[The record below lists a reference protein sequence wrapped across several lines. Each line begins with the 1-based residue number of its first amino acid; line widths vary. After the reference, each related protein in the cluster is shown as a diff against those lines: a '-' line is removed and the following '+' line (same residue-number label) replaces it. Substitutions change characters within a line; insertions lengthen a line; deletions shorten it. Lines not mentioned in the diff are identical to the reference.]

1 MLRCRKGEHRDVLE
15 RTCRRYEF
23 SDDRFAI
30 DRTMTIYDP
39 YYTQALVRRR
49 GSARDDNVD
58 ISEQAPCDPDSYYR
72 DLLELKR
79 LEQHLGIGAR

>member
-1 MLRCRKGEHRDVLE
+1 
-15 RTCRRYEF
+15 
-23 SDDRFAI
+23 
-30 DRTMTIYDP
+30 MTIYDP
-39 YYTQALVRRR
+39 YYTQPLVRRR

-79 LEQHLGIGAR
+79 LEQHLGVGAR